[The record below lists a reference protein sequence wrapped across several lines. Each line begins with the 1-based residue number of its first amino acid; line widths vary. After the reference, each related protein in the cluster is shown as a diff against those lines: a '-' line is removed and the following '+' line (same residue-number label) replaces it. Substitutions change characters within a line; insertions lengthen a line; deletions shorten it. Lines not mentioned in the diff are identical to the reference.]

1 MDVLSQY
8 WNMWCISPSDEKL
21 RYRRK
26 DIASAEAFCTEQ
38 VAQSRVGSLEADS
51 SAIDLQKI
59 LLSHFELFK
68 PASSLHLSELQDH
81 AYAGLCLRCYV
92 SAPILKACQKID
104 RLFSGNKCFSY
115 QDLLPFVL
123 NDDGKAL
130 IVADSDQVQQ
140 ISNDTGE
147 LKPSSFQVFSIE
159 VLKTYQSNRADR
171 MSLDNWAFLRT
182 KQQPELKR
190 FLAEYGFRP
199 FSDWTLLNRIQV
211 NQLERLSEREQAIA
225 KAFHAVYRRDRRT
238 QKQVGRCKDPTPAQ
252 LIEIDQ
258 MLEGKDAAFSTIAEL
273 LKALKSITIRLRTFD
288 IWQSREPLEIQD
300 IDTGDYTLRAD
311 LPTHTEDESTIE
323 ERDFLGF
330 LQHQTSISLAI
341 AIEQAV
347 QNKVE
352 KLRKSKKYSPFVNV
366 YTIGLRRY
374 YQDDLSLRE
383 IGVQLE
389 MSSWDQTR
397 RILNPGEL
405 LNQVRRLMVQHLSAA
420 LIKAAQEKGLAATPA
435 EPSYLRTLLE
445 QIEAFV
451 DGKFFADAS
460 SELKAGRNR
469 SLDSDYAKALIHY
482 LERNH

>member
-1 MDVLSQY
+1 MNILSQY
-8 WNMWCISPSDEKL
+8 WNMWCINPSDERL

-26 DIASAEAFCTEQ
+26 DIAPAEAFCTEQ
-38 VAQSRVGSLEADS
+38 ITQNRGIALEANS
-51 SAIDLQKI
+51 FATALQNI
-59 LLSHFELFK
+59 LLLRFK
-68 PASSLHLSELQDH
+68 LSKSASSLHSSELQDH

-92 SAPILKACQKID
+92 SEPILKACQKID

-123 NDDGKAL
+123 NDDGKTL

-147 LKPSSFQVFSIE
+147 LKPAMFKAFSIE
-159 VLKTYQSNRADR
+159 ILKTYQSDRADR

-182 KQQPELKR
+182 KQQPDLKR

-211 NQLERLSEREQAIA
+211 NQLERLSERERAIA
-225 KAFHAVYRRDRRT
+225 EAFHAVYRRDRRT

-252 LIEIDQ
+252 LIEMNQI
-258 MLEGKDAAFSTIAEL
+258 LEEKDTAFLTIAEL
-273 LKALKSITIRLRTFD
+273 LKVLKRMAEQLRTFD
-288 IWQSREPLEIQD
+288 IWQAREPLEIRD
-300 IDTGDYTLRAD
+300 IETGDYALRAD
-311 LPTHTEDESTIE
+311 LPAHTEDKSTIE

-330 LQHQTSISLAI
+330 LQHQTSISLAS

-347 QNKVE
+347 QAKVE
-352 KLRKSKKYSPFVNV
+352 KLRKSKKYSPFANV
-366 YTIGLRRY
+366 YAVGLRRY
-374 YQDDLSLRE
+374 YQEGLSLRE

-397 RILNPGEL
+397 RILNPGDL
-405 LNQVRRLMVQHLSAA
+405 LNQVRRLTVQHLSTV
-420 LIKAAQEKGLAATPA
+420 LIKTAQEKGLAATPA

-445 QIEAFV
+445 QVEAFV
-451 DGKFFADAS
+451 DGKFFAEAS
-460 SELKAGRNR
+460 SEIKAGRNR
-469 SLDSDYAKALIHY
+469 SLDSDYAKVLIHY
-482 LERNH
+482 LERDR